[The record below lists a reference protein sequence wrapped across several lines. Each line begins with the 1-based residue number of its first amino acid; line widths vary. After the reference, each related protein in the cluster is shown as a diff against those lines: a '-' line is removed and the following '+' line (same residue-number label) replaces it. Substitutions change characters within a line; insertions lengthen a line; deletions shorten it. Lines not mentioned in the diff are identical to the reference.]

1 MRTKLTAALAVL
13 ACASAVAVGSAAVF
27 VAAVQA
33 GPVPV
38 AVYSFQTAGDVAAFQ
53 KQFGK
58 ACMRKWHQQK
68 AMSIA
73 VGEATAECV
82 FDTSVVGDS
91 TDPGSD
97 MQITATAAL
106 AAGGDGKL
114 RSRAFVGV
122 AARSSATAGYELRVF
137 PAAGKWQVFR
147 DPAGAAPAV
156 LVKAGR
162 SKAIQRKKP
171 SALLL
176 RAFDF
181 NTATTTVVAKVGA
194 KPLHSFTDA
203 AADAPDGRRSAVAV
217 GVKGKGSGSGVTGIF
232 DNVAIGVPNPS

>member
-1 MRTKLTAALAVL
+1 MRTKLTAAFAVL
-13 ACASAVAVGSAAVF
+13 ACASAVAVA
-27 VAAVQA
+27 QA

-38 AVYSFQTAGDVAAFQ
+38 VVYSFQTAGDVTAFQ
-53 KQFGK
+53 KQVGK
-58 ACMRKWHQQK
+58 ACQRKWHQQK
-68 AMSIA
+68 AMSVA
-73 VGEATAECV
+73 VGQGTTECV

-114 RSRAFVGV
+114 RNRAFVGV

-162 SKAIQRKKP
+162 SKAIQPKKP

-194 KPLHSFTDA
+194 QTVHGFTDG

-217 GVKGKGSGSGVTGIF
+217 GVKGKGSGSGVSGVF
-232 DNVAIGVPNPS
+232 DNVAIAVPNPS